1 MHQQKQRPASAL
13 FIISLV
19 AGIIF
24 SACCSPVVAAAEKSP
39 TDILA
44 VVGDTNLTRAEFEKE
59 LEDFMSFSNPE
70 AAEHFSTAEG
80 RATFLNQVAEIYAL
94 QMKAEKD
101 GLNKTEEYE
110 EAFHEMAVGRL
121 SQETM
126 QQLVEEIQ
134 ITDDQAKKHYDDH
147 KSKYVEP
154 AQYKLSQIIV
164 EGLEKAKE
172 IKKQIGAGGSFMELA
187 KTESIDEYA
196 EAGGD
201 RGFVSE
207 NFIEPQIMAVLTTT
221 GENKLSEPVDLGD
234 NVYAIVRYSEKKAA
248 ATKSFEDVSA
258 QIKKEIKNI
267 KQREL
272 YESEVE
278 KMEKE
283 LSFKLND
290 AAVESLRKE
299 SLTAEEQAATLF
311 SYAGKEVKVAEFEAE
326 LEQIPAFIRPQL
338 FAGEGLND
346 FIKQFY
352 ARYLAMEQTEKNF
365 AKLAAKFPETMKDV
379 ARRTMIKF
387 LLDEQLGSIT
397 VTDKETQDFYQ
408 KNMMQFQLP
417 AQFDAH
423 HILVKDE
430 AEAKAILAQLQD
442 NPDDFTKIAEEKS
455 TCPSGKQAGGH
466 LGTFGQGQMVA
477 EFDQA
482 CQTAELNKVI
492 GPVQTQFGYHLIR
505 VNNRQTAGT
514 RKLEEVA
521 DQIRENL
528 LREKQGQTFSQF
540 VENIKTEFNVK
551 VFQDRL

>member
-1 MHQQKQRPASAL
+1 MHQQKQRRSSAL
-13 FIISLV
+13 FVISLV
-19 AGIIF
+19 AGIVF
-24 SACCSPVVAAAEKSP
+24 SACCFPVIAVEEKSP

-44 VVGDTNLTRAEFEKE
+44 EIGDTKLTRAEFEKE
-59 LEDFMSFSNPE
+59 LETFMTFSNPE
-70 AAEHFSTAEG
+70 AVEHFSTAEG
-80 RATFLNQVAEIYAL
+80 RATFLNQVSEIYAL
-94 QMKAEKD
+94 QLKAKKD
-101 GLNKTEEYE
+101 GVDKTEEYK
-110 EAFHEMAVGRL
+110 EAFHEMAVSRL

-126 QQLVEEIQ
+126 QQLVEEIK
-134 ITDDQAKKHYDDH
+134 ITDQQAQKHYDEN
-147 KSKYVEP
+147 KSNYVEP
-154 AQYKLSQIIV
+154 AQYKLSQIVV

-172 IKKQIGAGGSFMELA
+172 IKKQVDAGKSFMELA
-187 KTESIDEYA
+187 KKESMDEYA

-201 RGFVSE
+201 RGFVPE
-207 NFIEPQIMAVLTTT
+207 NFIELQIMEALKTI
-221 GENKLSEPVDLGD
+221 GENKVSEPIELGD
-234 NVYAIVRYSEKKAA
+234 DVYAVVRYSEKKAA
-248 ATKSFEDVSA
+248 ATRSFEDVAA
-258 QIKKEIKNI
+258 QIKKEIKNV

-272 YESEVE
+272 YENEVE

-311 SYAGKEVKVAEFEAE
+311 SYAGKEVKVAKFEAE

-352 ARYLAMEQTEKNF
+352 ARFLAIEQAEKNF
-365 AKLAAKFPETMKDV
+365 AQLAAKFPETMKDV
-379 ARRTMIKF
+379 ARRTVIKF
-387 LLDEQLGSIT
+387 LLDEKLRSVTIT
-397 VTDKETQDFYQ
+397 EKEIQDFYL

-417 AQFDAH
+417 PQFDAH

-430 AEAKAILAQLQD
+430 AEAKDILAQLQD
-442 NPDDFTKIAEEKS
+442 NPDDFSKFAEEKS

-466 LGTFGQGQMVA
+466 LGIFGQGQMVA

-521 DQIRENL
+521 DQIHENL
-528 LREKQGQTFSQF
+528 LREKQGQTFSKF
-540 VENIKTEFNVK
+540 VEDIKKEFNVK
-551 VFQDRL
+551 VYQDRM